1 MSTEPNGSVLE
12 RLYSEKFGTPL
23 SADEVYGYWLL
34 VSSSILGVIGVGL
47 ALVSGGPNST
57 RAIGL
62 ALTGLGLSG
71 MFTGLVIGQSF
82 RQTAKYLVYLGVLLT
97 VVAVAWF
104 VIEYPEGWTWNFN
117 SVTSTII
124 ILLYLAG
131 FAIIAMGGVMAP
143 MFAEQRRARREAER
157 DLREARDELA
167 ERERELKE
175 REREARER
183 ERERDEAR
191 EEAEAERERADEAEA
206 HVDRLYDSNAT
217 FQLYEDKADEWRW
230 RLVHQNSNIVATG
243 SEGYASDRNARR
255 GMRSVRRNALGADV
269 IWNRTEPDPE
279 PEPDVVAEE
288 SKATFELYRDA
299 ESEHR
304 WRLRH
309 DNGEIIAVVA
319 RGFAS
324 ESNARDNIESIRS
337 YIGPADYL
345 EFDPAAFEV
354 YEDAAGE
361 YRWRLVHRNG
371 RILGD
376 SGEGY
381 ATRSNARR
389 AVETVV
395 ETAEKAAVD
404 ADSGARFEI
413 YEDKAD
419 EHRWRLVSG
428 NDEIVA
434 DGGEGYSGQSE
445 CADAVE
451 RFQSYAPSA
460 DTLAV
465 GDSTIEIYE
474 DEAGEYRWR
483 LRHRNGTIM
492 AVDGEG
498 YSSRSSAVD
507 GVNSVKRN
515 APEAPVEESE
525 EVAETEE

>member
-1 MSTEPNGSVLE
+1 
-12 RLYSEKFGTPL
+12 
-23 SADEVYGYWLL
+23 
-34 VSSSILGVIGVGL
+34 
-47 ALVSGGPNST
+47 
-57 RAIGL
+57 
-62 ALTGLGLSG
+62 
-71 MFTGLVIGQSF
+71 
-82 RQTAKYLVYLGVLLT
+82 
-97 VVAVAWF
+97 
-104 VIEYPEGWTWNFN
+104 
-117 SVTSTII
+117 
-124 ILLYLAG
+124 
-131 FAIIAMGGVMAP
+131 
-143 MFAEQRRARREAER
+143 
-157 DLREARDELA
+157 
-167 ERERELKE
+167 
-175 REREARER
+175 
-183 ERERDEAR
+183 
-191 EEAEAERERADEAEA
+191 
-206 HVDRLYDSNAT
+206 
-217 FQLYEDKADEWRW
+217 
-230 RLVHQNSNIVATG
+230 
-243 SEGYASDRNARR
+243 
-255 GMRSVRRNALGADV
+255 MRSVRRNALGADV
-269 IWNRTEPDPE
+269 IWNRTEPEPE

-288 SKATFELYRDA
+288 PKATFELYRDA

-395 ETAEKAAVD
+395 ETAEKAAVG

-413 YEDKAD
+413 YEDKAG

-434 DGGEGYSGQSE
+434 DGGEGYSGRSE

-483 LRHRNGTIM
+483 LRHRNGTIL

-498 YSSRSSAVD
+498 YSSRSSAVN